1 MRKLS
6 SCVLSFVL
14 LFLTIIPS
22 VGANASV
29 SVVDTPIAYID
40 YLESLPNHSIAGLDA
55 FNTSNEPERQEFI
68 DGFKNL
74 SEKDQQRFVDYLNDP
89 EFAKKVYEA
98 QPTDVL
104 ASKVTLF
111 NGDVEVS
118 SDVEF
123 FDDIESNSN
132 ISLQAVGDSYFPYG
146 KHTATTTVMG
156 LDIIKTSV
164 YLHVEIK
171 EVKKNTSQIVQILE
185 SGGIVDRN
193 YYPAL
198 DLSKNESSAFLTS
211 DKTLAT
217 KKVIWGWNFLW
228 SGFGMVV
235 GNREQWVQINKA
247 GNITGGA
254 ANL

>member
-6 SCVLSFVL
+6 SCMLSFVL
-14 LFLTIIPS
+14 IFLTIIPS
-22 VGANASV
+22 IGANANV

-55 FNTSNEPERQEFI
+55 FNTSNEHERQEFI

-123 FDDIESNSN
+123 FDDNESNGN

-171 EVKKNTSQIVQILE
+171 EVKKNTRSCL
-185 SGGIVDRN
+185 
-193 YYPAL
+193 
-198 DLSKNESSAFLTS
+198 
-211 DKTLAT
+211 KT
-217 KKVIWGWNFLW
+217 FH
-228 SGFGMVV
+228 
-235 GNREQWVQINKA
+235 
-247 GNITGGA
+247 
-254 ANL
+254 